1 MGKLTVENV
10 TKKYKDTVALND
22 VSFEIGNGITALLGN
37 NGAGKST
44 LINIIV
50 GLLKPDFGAVKFN
63 NFDCYQDGREYRSM
77 LGFLPQECGY
87 YDNYRAYNFLE
98 YMGRLK
104 GLNKSSTELFIE
116 KYMKSMGL
124 WEYRKRT
131 IRQYSGGM
139 KHRLGIVQ
147 AMLNEPELLIL
158 DEPTTGLDYT
168 ERKSFK
174 NMISEY
180 ADNHSVILSTHILS
194 DIEDIANHIL
204 ILDSGKLRYNSEVNE
219 GDEIEKIMGEYVNKK

>member
-1 MGKLTVENV
+1 MK
-10 TKKYKDTVALND
+10 
-22 VSFEIGNGITALLGN
+22 
-37 NGAGKST
+37 
-44 LINIIV
+44 
-50 GLLKPDFGAVKFN
+50 
-63 NFDCYQDGREYRSM
+63 
-77 LGFLPQECGY
+77 
-87 YDNYRAYNFLE
+87 

-180 ADNHSVILSTHILS
+180 ADNHTVILSTHILS

-219 GDEIEKIMGEYVNKK
+219 ADEIEKIMGEYVNKK

>member
-50 GLLKPDFGAVKFN
+50 GLLKPDFGSVKFN

-98 YMGRLK
+98 Y
-104 GLNKSSTELFIE
+104 I
-116 KYMKSMGL
+116 
-124 WEYRKRT
+124 
-131 IRQYSGGM
+131 
-139 KHRLGIVQ
+139 GIVQ

-180 ADNHSVILSTHILS
+180 ADNHTVILSTHILS

-219 GDEIEKIMGEYVNKK
+219 GDEIEKIMGEYANKK